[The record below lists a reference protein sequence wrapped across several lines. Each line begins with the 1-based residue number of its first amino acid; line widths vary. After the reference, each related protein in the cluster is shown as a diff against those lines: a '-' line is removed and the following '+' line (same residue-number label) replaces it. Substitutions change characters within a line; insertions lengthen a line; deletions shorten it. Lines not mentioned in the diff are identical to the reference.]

1 VVLTSV
7 LLLTLFVFAFAFPK
21 VAKILTE
28 MKIPLPFSTQILITF
43 STFLTTYWYLAL
55 AGLAGV
61 ILGLRWVLRNPVN
74 LTAVDRLKLRIPLF
88 GNLVRQIAVS
98 RFAHH
103 LALLLEAG
111 IGIFDALVATERVVG
126 NRIFSE
132 AIRDVREQVE
142 GGMTLTDAL
151 RRSGEFPPMT
161 IRMVQVGESSATL
174 VESLNRVADYYDKEV
189 PNTVKKVFA
198 AAEPMLIVMLAV
210 VVAFVALSIYLPIY
224 RSIGMIGK

>member
-1 VVLTSV
+1 
-7 LLLTLFVFAFAFPK
+7 
-21 VAKILTE
+21 
-28 MKIPLPFSTQILITF
+28 M
-43 STFLTTYWYLAL
+43 
-55 AGLAGV
+55 
-61 ILGLRWVLRNPVN
+61 
-74 LTAVDRLKLRIPLF
+74 
-88 GNLVRQIAVS
+88 
-98 RFAHH
+98 
-103 LALLLEAG
+103 
-111 IGIFDALVATERVVG
+111 G